1 MGGAPTIWA
10 RYFARDSPTHA
21 PCCTLRA
28 PSWYGKP
35 KRLNVGPGGG
45 QAPSR
50 TKPGRYRSFQIL
62 NNWGRHDVPFSKRA
76 LFIWFALRLRWLRG
90 KDRKGVRVCPLS
102 HTLRVLHFQLGRL
115 RVSAKAS
122 RGEFKLA
129 PVVKSHGDF
138 NLRSSQWY
146 SAIGAS
152 LFHFE

>member
-1 MGGAPTIWA
+1 MGSTPTIWA
-10 RYFARDSPTHA
+10 GYFARDSPTHA

-76 LFIWFALRLRWLRG
+76 LFIWFA
-90 KDRKGVRVCPLS
+90 
-102 HTLRVLHFQLGRL
+102 
-115 RVSAKAS
+115 
-122 RGEFKLA
+122 

-138 NLRSSQWY
+138 NLHSSQWY